1 MAWDEVKEIA
11 MLVVTAKL
19 AGGNWTAVKKPI
31 DGNGHKLMVT
41 TLYRW

>member
-1 MAWDEVKEIA
+1 MKEIA

-31 DGNGHKLMVT
+31 VGNCHKLVVT
-41 TLYRW
+41 TIY